1 MGKLLLVDGHN
12 LLFQMFFGMP
22 SRIINKEGVAIQGV
36 VGFVGAIRKIAE
48 MTNPTHILVVFDGE
62 NGGTRQNV
70 YADYKANRPD
80 FSSVPDEENPFSQYK
95 FILSALEFMKI
106 PHVETVGY
114 EADDLISAYAK
125 NCPFEVI
132 ISSFDSDYFQL
143 IDEKTSVLRYRG
155 KSSTL
160 WNEQTVME
168 KYGVS
173 PKLFADYKAL
183 VGDSADN
190 VKGLFSVGPKTAV
203 KLLNAFGSVE
213 NIIKYI
219 RNSETENLSSET
231 QNLDNVIKRIIP
243 KIDCDRLERN
253 YRLIVLDGNTPLP
266 VDLDKCAVEDFP
278 LPKTTEVIRSIGL

>member
-1 MGKLLLVDGHN
+1 MSKLLLIDGHN

-36 VGFVGAIRKIAE
+36 VGFVGAIRNIAE

-62 NGGTRQNV
+62 NGGTRQSV

-95 FILSALEFMKI
+95 FILNALDFLKI
-106 PHVETVGY
+106 PYLETAGY
-114 EADDLISAYAK
+114 EADDIISAYAK

-143 IDEKTSVLRYRG
+143 IDEKIKVLRYRG
-155 KSSTL
+155 KSSAI
-160 WNEQTVME
+160 WNEQTVTE
-168 KYGVS
+168 KYGV
-173 PKLFADYKAL
+173 PPRLFADYKSL

-190 VKGLFSVGPKTAV
+190 VKGMFSVGPKTAV

-213 NIIKYI
+213 NIIKYM
-219 RNSETENLSSET
+219 RSSETENISSET
-231 QNLDNVIKRIIP
+231 RNVDIAVKKIIP
-243 KIDCDRLERN
+243 KIDCDRLETN
-253 YRLIVLDGNTPLP
+253 YKIIVLDGNVPLP
-266 VDLDKCAVEDFP
+266 VELEKCVVKNS
-278 LPKTTEVIRSIGL
+278 LPKTTEVIRAIGL